1 MVQVDQP
8 RSSQDQTALDELSMD
23 GEWEI
28 KSRARCC
35 ARTGK
40 PFEEGEYFYTLLF
53 RDGDRF
59 RREDISEKAWQ
70 ERNANIEP
78 FSFWRSRYEAPAPP
92 RSEPLPK
99 DDAESL
105 LRRLIAERDPASEN
119 ARYILALMLERKRIL
134 RPVESADSSL
144 LVYEHAS
151 TGESI
156 VVPNP
161 SLSLETLSAIQSE
174 VYGMLARS
182 LQS

>member
-1 MVQVDQP
+1 
-8 RSSQDQTALDELSMD
+8 MD

-53 RDGDRF
+53 RDGDGF
-59 RREDISEKAWQ
+59 RREDISEKAWK
-70 ERNANIEP
+70 ERNENIKP
-78 FSFWRSRYEAPAPP
+78 FSFWRSRYEAPP
-92 RSEPLPK
+92 RPSPEPIPK

-105 LRRLIAERDPASEN
+105 LRRLIAERNPASEN

-134 RPVESADSSL
+134 RPAESADSSL
-144 LVYEHAS
+144 LVYEHVG

-161 SLSLETLSAIQSE
+161 SLSLETLSAIQNE

-182 LQS
+182 LRS